1 MSLLESYRNKP
12 TRMKEVED
20 LANGSPMQDDRIAR
34 KLFVGEMEPTPQHLG
49 YEDEAAISYEDRRAQ
64 IRKGILQNGLGAN
77 PTEDELACLDPDVET
92 QQEWN
97 TAIKI
102 DYKSLYQLA
111 RIGSTEQEIR
121 ATLGIPTW
129 MLEGRLKIVMEA
141 GKAQGRVALR
151 KAQFKNALAGDSKMQ
166 VWLGKEFLGQGKVG
180 ADVETLSPDIAAT
193 CEAAFNSII
202 HDVEVAVED
211 ESVRPM
217 EVIPEKRLE
226 YVNVSNDPAGEG
238 RADAQAQARSPIR
251 ADPDDEDES
260 PQPLEIH
267 WG

>member
-1 MSLLESYRNKP
+1 MSLLESYKNKP
-12 TRMKEVED
+12 TRMKECED
-20 LANGSPMQDDRIAR
+20 LAGGSPTPDDRIAR
-34 KLFVGEMEPTPQHLG
+34 KLFVGELAPTPDRLD
-49 YEDEAAISYEDRRAQ
+49 YENEGEISYEDKRAQ
-64 IRKGILQNGLGAN
+64 IRRSILQNGLGAN

-92 QQEWN
+92 QNEWN

-129 MLEGRLKIVMEA
+129 MLESRLKIVMEA

-166 VWLGKEFLGQGKVG
+166 VWLGKEFLGQGKTG
-180 ADVETLSPDIAAT
+180 AEAETLSPDIATT
-193 CEAAFNSII
+193 CEEAFASIVQ
-202 HDVEVAVED
+202 DVIIEEEV
-211 ESVRPM
+211 VRPM
-217 EVIPEKRLE
+217 EVIPEMRLTHAH
-226 YVNVSNDPAGEG
+226 VPNDPNAEG
-238 RADAQAQARSPIR
+238 SANAPSQARSPIR
-251 ADPDDEDES
+251 ADPDEEDDS
-260 PQPLEIH
+260 PQPIEIR

>member
-34 KLFVGEMEPTPQHLG
+34 KLFVGEMEPTPHHLG

-202 HDVEVAVED
+202 QDVEVAVED